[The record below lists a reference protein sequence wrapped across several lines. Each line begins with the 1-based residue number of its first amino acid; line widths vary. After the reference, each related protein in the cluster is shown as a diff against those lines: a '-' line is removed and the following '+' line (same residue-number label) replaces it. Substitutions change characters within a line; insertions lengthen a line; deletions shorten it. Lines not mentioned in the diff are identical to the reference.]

1 MQQDRHMTEVRPA
14 RPTDAEDMAVV
25 QNAIY
30 RAGLRES
37 PVDVALVRERSP
49 GIPTMS
55 LRGGDHRYAHP
66 P

>member
-1 MQQDRHMTEVRPA
+1 MVRPA

-25 QNAIY
+25 QNGIY

-37 PVDVALVRERSP
+37 PVDVALVRGRGP

-55 LRGGDHRYAHP
+55 LRGGGSSVRTSTLTLVEAD
-66 P
+66 